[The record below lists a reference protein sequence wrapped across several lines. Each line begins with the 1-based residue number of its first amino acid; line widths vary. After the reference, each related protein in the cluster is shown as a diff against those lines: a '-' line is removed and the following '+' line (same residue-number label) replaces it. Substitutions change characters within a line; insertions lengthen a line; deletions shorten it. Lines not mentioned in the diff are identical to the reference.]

1 MKLLKYILVA
11 LPIMLGG
18 CNQEDDIMEIFTSG
32 KWQLINYYIGG
43 NWDDWNKPG
52 EPKYKT
58 EGDREQLLDLSIT
71 FHDDGTFE
79 GTLSGGTFSGKW
91 TANPDNRSFSA
102 TDIQTS
108 IRTSGKNDE
117 FVNAL
122 KSAKYYKGDSNLLQ
136 LAPSE
141 PTTFMQLRHFD

>member
-43 NWDDWNKPG
+43 NWDDWNN
-52 EPKYKT
+52 
-58 EGDREQLLDLSIT
+58 DLSIT